1 MFNFIWRFKYHI
13 FVLILFLFLFFLFQL
28 KHTQVFFDS
37 ERILNEF
44 GIEANDNKFID
55 DNNLIFFGIELKKE
69 LDFNT
74 AQKFVHLH
82 DSIRKSDCVSRVFSI
97 RNDREFIN
105 AGLLPI
111 VKKRFSFK
119 NQKDF
124 NISLNSLSSKKSN
137 FISNDR
143 KHLFVLVEAKKN
155 LNKSEQADLVRHL
168 QKGILLDAQKET
180 YVAGRIP
187 SELYFEDK
195 VVFEFILM
203 TILSAI
209 LCFGFLICLT
219 KNIKLVTLTIT
230 SVIVSIVVTLGMSH
244 LFFGGI
250 ELVMI
255 ITPAIIFIV
264 AISDLMHLTNNQ
276 TNIVSDKKAYF
287 FARMNK
293 IGKAIILTS
302 ITTAISFLTFLFN
315 DIEPIIRFGLI
326 TSIGVLFT
334 MFFALVI
341 YAIALDKSYHKA
353 KSILGLNILFQ
364 KIIQFFLHAQKNRVL
379 NFFTLLIVAFGIYAT
394 FNTKINNFLTDEI
407 NKSSEFYV
415 QTNYFDKNFG
425 GIKPLNI
432 IIQNQKPNYD
442 LTEYKKIIKKT
453 GFVIDANS
461 IENSLQNNLFSN
473 EKENKLVFY
482 CRTKDEGSVVT
493 SEKLIDVNSQFNH
506 NDNIISF
513 GGAGYLFDNISYDLT
528 KNLFIGLLF
537 AIISIGLVFFF
548 LNNYS
553 IAYFIIA
560 IIPNVIPI
568 VVCLGVL
575 FCFDFYFSLSNAFI
589 FTIVFGLIID
599 DSIHLISA
607 YTHSIKKGI
616 SKEIA
621 LNSIV
626 TQTGSAILKT
636 TLLIILCLAPLLF
649 SEFKSVSQLAEIT
662 ILSASIAL
670 FFDLI
675 FLPKLIRK
683 MIR

>member
-1 MFNFIWRFKYHI
+1 M
-13 FVLILFLFLFFLFQL
+13 FFLFQL
-28 KHTQVFFDS
+28 KNTQVFFDS

-44 GIEANDNKFID
+44 GIEVNDNKFID
-55 DNNLIFFGIELKKE
+55 DNNLIFLGIELNKE
-69 LDFNT
+69 IDFYT
-74 AQKFVHLH
+74 AQKFIQLH
-82 DSIRKSDCVSRVFSI
+82 DSIKKSNYVSRVFSI
-97 RNDREFIN
+97 RNDRVIIN
-105 AGLLPI
+105 AGILPL

-119 NQKDF
+119 NEKEF
-124 NISLNSLSSKKSN
+124 NTSLNSLSLEKSN
-137 FISNDR
+137 FISLDR

-155 LNKSEQADLVRHL
+155 LNKSEQVDLVRHL
-168 QKGILLDAQKET
+168 QKGILFDSQKKT

-187 SELYFEDK
+187 SELYFERK

-209 LCFGFLICLT
+209 LCFVFLICLT
-219 KNIKLVTLTIT
+219 KNIKLVALTLT
-230 SVIVSIVVTLGMSH
+230 SVIISIVVTLGISD

-264 AISDLMHLTNNQ
+264 AISDLMHLTNKQ
-276 TNIVSDKKAYF
+276 AEIGSDKKTYF
-287 FARMNK
+287 FNRMNK

-315 DIEPIIRFGLI
+315 DIEPIIRFGFI

-341 YAIALDKSYHKA
+341 YAIAIDKSYHKA
-353 KSILGLNILFQ
+353 NSIVQLSILFKNTIN
-364 KIIQFFLHAQKNRVL
+364 FFLHAQKSRNI
-379 NFFTLLIVAFGIYAT
+379 TLLTFIIIVFGVYAT
-394 FNTKINNFLTDEI
+394 YNTEINNFLTDEI
-407 NKSSEFYV
+407 NKSSDFYI
-415 QTNYFDKNFG
+415 QTNYFDENFG

-432 IIQNQKPNYD
+432 IIENEKSDFNI
-442 LTEYKKIIKKT
+442 LKYKKIIEGV
-453 GFVIDANS
+453 GFVVDANS
-461 IENSLQNNLFSN
+461 KENSFQNNIFSN
-473 EKENKLVFY
+473 EKEEKLVFY
-482 CRTKDEGSVVT
+482 CRTKDEGSVIT
-493 SEKLIDVNSQFNH
+493 SEKLTAVKSQLNE
-506 NDNIISF
+506 NNIISF

-528 KNLFIGLLF
+528 KNLFVGLLF
-537 AIISIGLVFFF
+537 AIISIGLIFFF

-553 IAYFIIA
+553 IPYFIIA
-560 IIPNVIPI
+560 IIPNIIPI
-568 VVCLGVL
+568 VVCLGIL

-607 YTHSIKKGI
+607 YTNSIKKCN
-616 SKEIA
+616 SKETA
-621 LNSIV
+621 LKAIV

-636 TLLIILCLAPLLF
+636 TLLIILCLTPLLF

-662 ILSASIAL
+662 MLSASIAL

-675 FLPKLIRK
+675 FIPKLIRL

>member
-1 MFNFIWRFKYHI
+1 M
-13 FVLILFLFLFFLFQL
+13 FFLFQL
-28 KHTQVFFDS
+28 KNTQVFFDS

-44 GIEANDNKFID
+44 GIEVNDNKFID
-55 DNNLIFFGIELKKE
+55 DNNLIFLGIELNKE
-69 LDFNT
+69 IDFYT
-74 AQKFVHLH
+74 AQKFIQLH
-82 DSIRKSDCVSRVFSI
+82 DSIKKSNYVSRVFSI
-97 RNDREFIN
+97 RNDRVIIN
-105 AGLLPI
+105 AGILPL

-119 NQKDF
+119 NEKEF
-124 NISLNSLSSKKSN
+124 NTSLNSLSLEKSN
-137 FISNDR
+137 FISLDR

-155 LNKSEQADLVRHL
+155 LNKSEQVDLVRHL
-168 QKGILLDAQKET
+168 QKGILFDSQKKT

-187 SELYFEDK
+187 SELYFERK

-209 LCFGFLICLT
+209 LCFVFLICLT
-219 KNIKLVTLTIT
+219 KNIKLVALTLT
-230 SVIVSIVVTLGMSH
+230 SVIISIVVTLGISD

-264 AISDLMHLTNNQ
+264 AISDLMHLTNKQ
-276 TNIVSDKKAYF
+276 AEIGSDKKTYF
-287 FARMNK
+287 FNRMNK

-315 DIEPIIRFGLI
+315 DIEPIIRFGFI

-341 YAIALDKSYHKA
+341 YAIAIDKSYHKA
-353 KSILGLNILFQ
+353 NSIVQLSILFKNTIN
-364 KIIQFFLHAQKNRVL
+364 FFLHAQKSRNI
-379 NFFTLLIVAFGIYAT
+379 TLLTFIIIVFGVYAT
-394 FNTKINNFLTDEI
+394 YNTEINNFLTDEI
-407 NKSSEFYV
+407 NKSSDFYI
-415 QTNYFDKNFG
+415 QTNYFDENFG

-432 IIQNQKPNYD
+432 IIENEKSDFNI
-442 LTEYKKIIKKT
+442 LKYKKIIEGV
-453 GFVIDANS
+453 GFVVEANS
-461 IENSLQNNLFSN
+461 KENSFQNNIFSN
-473 EKENKLVFY
+473 EKEEKLVFY
-482 CRTKDEGSVVT
+482 CRTKDEGSVIT
-493 SEKLIDVNSQFNH
+493 SEKLTAVKSQLNE
-506 NDNIISF
+506 NNIISF

-528 KNLFIGLLF
+528 KNLFVGLLF
-537 AIISIGLVFFF
+537 AIISIGLIFFF

-553 IAYFIIA
+553 IPYFIIA
-560 IIPNVIPI
+560 IIPNIIPI
-568 VVCLGVL
+568 VVCLGIL

-607 YTHSIKKGI
+607 YTNSIKKCN
-616 SKEIA
+616 SKETA
-621 LNSIV
+621 LKAIV

-636 TLLIILCLAPLLF
+636 TLLIILCLTPLLF

-662 ILSASIAL
+662 MLSASIAL

-675 FLPKLIRK
+675 FIPKLIRL

>member
-1 MFNFIWRFKYHI
+1 M
-13 FVLILFLFLFFLFQL
+13 FFLFQL
-28 KHTQVFFDS
+28 KNTQVFFDS

-44 GIEANDNKFID
+44 GIEVNDNKFID
-55 DNNLIFFGIELKKE
+55 DNNLIFLGIELNKE
-69 LDFNT
+69 IDFYT
-74 AQKFVHLH
+74 AQKFIQLH
-82 DSIRKSDCVSRVFSI
+82 DSIKKSNYVSRVFSI
-97 RNDREFIN
+97 RNDRVIIN
-105 AGLLPI
+105 AGILPL

-119 NQKDF
+119 NEKEF
-124 NISLNSLSSKKSN
+124 NTSLNSLSLEKSN
-137 FISNDR
+137 FISLDR

-155 LNKSEQADLVRHL
+155 LNKFEQVDLVRHL
-168 QKGILLDAQKET
+168 QKGILFDSQKKT

-187 SELYFEDK
+187 SELYFERK

-209 LCFGFLICLT
+209 LCFVFLICLT
-219 KNIKLVTLTIT
+219 KNIKLVALTVT
-230 SVIVSIVVTLGMSH
+230 SVIISIVVTLGISD

-264 AISDLMHLTNNQ
+264 AISDLMHLTNKQ
-276 TNIVSDKKAYF
+276 AEIGSDKKTYF
-287 FARMNK
+287 FNRMNK

-315 DIEPIIRFGLI
+315 DIEPIIRFGFI

-341 YAIALDKSYHKA
+341 YAIAIDKSYHKA
-353 KSILGLNILFQ
+353 NSIVQLSILFKNTIN
-364 KIIQFFLHAQKNRVL
+364 FFLHAQKSRNL
-379 NFFTLLIVAFGIYAT
+379 TFFTFLIIVFGVYAT
-394 FNTKINNFLTDEI
+394 YNTKINNFLTDEI
-407 NKSSEFYV
+407 NKSSDFYV
-415 QTNYFDKNFG
+415 QTNYFDENFG
-425 GIKPLNI
+425 GIKPINI
-432 IIQNQKPNYD
+432 IIENKKSD
-442 LTEYKKIIKKT
+442 VDIIEYKKIIEKA
-453 GFVIDANS
+453 GFVVDANS
-461 IENSLQNNLFSN
+461 KENSFQNKIFSN
-473 EKENKLVFY
+473 VKEEKLVFY

-493 SEKLIDVNSQFNH
+493 SEKLTAVNSQFN
-506 NDNIISF
+506 DDSIISF
-513 GGAGYLFDNISYDLT
+513 GGAGYLFDNVSYDLT
-528 KNLFIGLLF
+528 KNLFVGLLF
-537 AIISIGLVFFF
+537 AIISIGLIFFF

-553 IAYFIIA
+553 IPYFIIA
-560 IIPNVIPI
+560 IIPNIIPI
-568 VVCLGVL
+568 VVCLGIL

-607 YTHSIKKGI
+607 YTNSIKKGN
-616 SKEIA
+616 SKETA
-621 LNSIV
+621 LKAIV

-636 TLLIILCLAPLLF
+636 TLLIILCLTPLLF

-662 ILSASIAL
+662 MLSASIAL

-675 FLPKLIRK
+675 FIPKLIRS

>member
-1 MFNFIWRFKYHI
+1 
-13 FVLILFLFLFFLFQL
+13 VFFLFQL
-28 KHTQVFFDS
+28 KNTQVFFDS

-44 GIEANDNKFID
+44 GIEVNDNKFID
-55 DNNLIFFGIELKKE
+55 DNNLIFLGIELNKE
-69 LDFNT
+69 IDFYT
-74 AQKFVHLH
+74 AQKFIQLH
-82 DSIRKSDCVSRVFSI
+82 DSIKKSNYVSRVFSI
-97 RNDREFIN
+97 RNDRVIIN
-105 AGLLPI
+105 AGILPL

-119 NQKDF
+119 NEKEF
-124 NISLNSLSSKKSN
+124 NTSLNSLSLEKSN
-137 FISNDR
+137 FISLDR

-155 LNKSEQADLVRHL
+155 LNKSEQVDLVRHL
-168 QKGILLDAQKET
+168 QKGILFDSQKKT

-187 SELYFEDK
+187 SELYFERK

-209 LCFGFLICLT
+209 LCFVFLICLT
-219 KNIKLVTLTIT
+219 KNIKLVALTLT
-230 SVIVSIVVTLGMSH
+230 SVIISIVVTLGISD

-264 AISDLMHLTNNQ
+264 AISDLMHLTNKQ
-276 TNIVSDKKAYF
+276 AEIGSDKKTYF
-287 FARMNK
+287 FNRMNK

-315 DIEPIIRFGLI
+315 DIEPIIRFGFI

-341 YAIALDKSYHKA
+341 YAIAIDKSYHKA
-353 KSILGLNILFQ
+353 NSIVQLSILFKNTIN
-364 KIIQFFLHAQKNRVL
+364 FFLHAQKSRNI
-379 NFFTLLIVAFGIYAT
+379 TLLTFIIIVFGVYAT
-394 FNTKINNFLTDEI
+394 YNTEINNFLTDEI
-407 NKSSEFYV
+407 NKSSDFYI
-415 QTNYFDKNFG
+415 QTNYFDENFG

-432 IIQNQKPNYD
+432 IIENEKSDFNI
-442 LTEYKKIIKKT
+442 LKYKKIIEGV
-453 GFVIDANS
+453 GFVVDANS
-461 IENSLQNNLFSN
+461 KENSFQNNIFSN
-473 EKENKLVFY
+473 EKEEKLVFY
-482 CRTKDEGSVVT
+482 CRTKDEGSVIT
-493 SEKLIDVNSQFNH
+493 SEKLTAVKSQLNE
-506 NDNIISF
+506 NNIISF

-528 KNLFIGLLF
+528 KNLFVGLLF
-537 AIISIGLVFFF
+537 AIISIGLIFFF

-553 IAYFIIA
+553 IPYFIIA
-560 IIPNVIPI
+560 IIPNIIPI
-568 VVCLGVL
+568 VVCLGIL

-607 YTHSIKKGI
+607 YTNSIKKCN
-616 SKEIA
+616 SKETA
-621 LNSIV
+621 LKAIV

-636 TLLIILCLAPLLF
+636 TLLIILCLTPLLF

-662 ILSASIAL
+662 MLSASIAL

-675 FLPKLIRK
+675 FIPKLIRL

>member
-1 MFNFIWRFKYHI
+1 MFNFIWRFKNHI
-13 FVLILFLFLFFLFQL
+13 FVLVLFLFVFFLFQL
-28 KHTQVFFDS
+28 KNTQVFFDS

-44 GIEANDNKFID
+44 GIEVNDNKFID
-55 DNNLIFFGIELKKE
+55 DNNLIFLGIELNKE
-69 LDFNT
+69 IDFYT
-74 AQKFVHLH
+74 AQKFIQLH
-82 DSIRKSDCVSRVFSI
+82 DSIKKSNYVSRVFSI
-97 RNDREFIN
+97 RNDRVIIN
-105 AGLLPI
+105 AGILPL

-119 NQKDF
+119 NEKEF
-124 NISLNSLSSKKSN
+124 NTSLNSLSLEKSN
-137 FISNDR
+137 FISLDR

-155 LNKSEQADLVRHL
+155 LNKSEQVDLVRHL
-168 QKGILLDAQKET
+168 QKGILFDSQKKT

-187 SELYFEDK
+187 SELYFERK

-209 LCFGFLICLT
+209 LCFVFLICLT
-219 KNIKLVTLTIT
+219 KNIKLVALTIT
-230 SVIVSIVVTLGMSH
+230 SVIISIVVTLGISD

-264 AISDLMHLTNNQ
+264 AISDLMHLTNKQ
-276 TNIVSDKKAYF
+276 AEIDSDKKTYF
-287 FARMNK
+287 FNRMNK

-315 DIEPIIRFGLI
+315 DIEPIIRFGFI

-341 YAIALDKSYHKA
+341 YAIAIDKSYHKA
-353 KSILGLNILFQ
+353 NSIVQLSILFKNTIN
-364 KIIQFFLHAQKNRVL
+364 FFLHAQKSRNITL
-379 NFFTLLIVAFGIYAT
+379 FTFIIIVFGVYAT
-394 FNTKINNFLTDEI
+394 YNTEINNFLTDEI
-407 NKSSEFYV
+407 NKSSDFYI
-415 QTNYFDKNFG
+415 QTNYFDENFG

-432 IIQNQKPNYD
+432 MIENEKSDFNILK
-442 LTEYKKIIKKT
+442 YKKIIEGV
-453 GFVIDANS
+453 GFVVDANS
-461 IENSLQNNLFSN
+461 KEKSFQNNIFSN
-473 EKENKLVFY
+473 EKEEKLVFY

-493 SEKLIDVNSQFNH
+493 SEKLTAVKSQLNE
-506 NDNIISF
+506 NNIISF

-528 KNLFIGLLF
+528 KNLFVGLLF
-537 AIISIGLVFFF
+537 AIISIGLIFFF

-553 IAYFIIA
+553 IPYFIIA
-560 IIPNVIPI
+560 IIPNIIPI
-568 VVCLGVL
+568 VVCLGIL

-607 YTHSIKKGI
+607 YTNSIKKGN
-616 SKEIA
+616 SKETA
-621 LNSIV
+621 LKAIV

-636 TLLIILCLAPLLF
+636 TLLIILCLTPLLF

-662 ILSASIAL
+662 MLSASIAL

-675 FLPKLIRK
+675 FIPKLIRL

>member
-1 MFNFIWRFKYHI
+1 MFNFIWRFKNHI
-13 FVLILFLFLFFLFQL
+13 FVLVLFLFVFFLFQL
-28 KHTQVFFDS
+28 KNTQVFFDS

-44 GIEANDNKFID
+44 GIEVNDNKFID
-55 DNNLIFFGIELKKE
+55 DNNLIFLGIELNKE
-69 LDFNT
+69 IDFYT
-74 AQKFVHLH
+74 AQKFIQLH
-82 DSIRKSDCVSRVFSI
+82 DSIKKSNYVSRVFSI
-97 RNDREFIN
+97 RNDRVIIN
-105 AGLLPI
+105 AGILPL

-119 NQKDF
+119 NEKEF
-124 NISLNSLSSKKSN
+124 NTSLNSLSLEKSN
-137 FISNDR
+137 FISLDR

-155 LNKSEQADLVRHL
+155 LNKSEQVDLVRHL
-168 QKGILLDAQKET
+168 QKGILFDSQKKT

-187 SELYFEDK
+187 SELYFERK

-209 LCFGFLICLT
+209 LCFVFLICLT
-219 KNIKLVTLTIT
+219 KNIKLVALTLT
-230 SVIVSIVVTLGMSH
+230 SVIISIVVTLGISD

-264 AISDLMHLTNNQ
+264 AISDLMHLTNKQ
-276 TNIVSDKKAYF
+276 AEIGSDKKTYF
-287 FARMNK
+287 FNRMNK

-315 DIEPIIRFGLI
+315 DIEPIIRFGFI

-341 YAIALDKSYHKA
+341 YAIAIDKSYHKA
-353 KSILGLNILFQ
+353 NSIVQLSILFKNTIN
-364 KIIQFFLHAQKNRVL
+364 FFLHAQKSRNI
-379 NFFTLLIVAFGIYAT
+379 TLLTFIIIVFGVYAT
-394 FNTKINNFLTDEI
+394 YNTEINNFLTDEI
-407 NKSSEFYV
+407 NKSSDFYI
-415 QTNYFDKNFG
+415 QTNYFDENFG

-432 IIQNQKPNYD
+432 IIENEKSDFNI
-442 LTEYKKIIKKT
+442 LKYKKIIEGV
-453 GFVIDANS
+453 GFVVDANS
-461 IENSLQNNLFSN
+461 KENSFQNNIFSN
-473 EKENKLVFY
+473 EKEEKLVFY
-482 CRTKDEGSVVT
+482 CRTKDEGSVIT
-493 SEKLIDVNSQFNH
+493 SEKLTAVKSQLNE
-506 NDNIISF
+506 NNIISF

-528 KNLFIGLLF
+528 KNLFVGLLF
-537 AIISIGLVFFF
+537 AIISIGLIFFF

-553 IAYFIIA
+553 IPYFIIA
-560 IIPNVIPI
+560 IIPNIIPI
-568 VVCLGVL
+568 VVCLGIL

-607 YTHSIKKGI
+607 YTNSIKKGN
-616 SKEIA
+616 SKETA
-621 LNSIV
+621 LKAIV

-636 TLLIILCLAPLLF
+636 TLLIILCLTPLLF

-662 ILSASIAL
+662 MLSASIAL

-675 FLPKLIRK
+675 FIPKLIRL

>member
-1 MFNFIWRFKYHI
+1 MFNFIWRFKNHI
-13 FVLILFLFLFFLFQL
+13 FVLVLFLFVFFLFQL
-28 KHTQVFFDS
+28 KNTQVFFDS

-44 GIEANDNKFID
+44 GIEVNDNKFID
-55 DNNLIFFGIELKKE
+55 DNNLIFLGIELNKE
-69 LDFNT
+69 IDFYT
-74 AQKFVHLH
+74 AQKFIQLH
-82 DSIRKSDCVSRVFSI
+82 DSIKKSNYVSRVFSI
-97 RNDREFIN
+97 RNDRVIIN
-105 AGLLPI
+105 AGILPL

-119 NQKDF
+119 NEKEF
-124 NISLNSLSSKKSN
+124 NTSLNSLSLEKSN
-137 FISNDR
+137 FISLDR

-155 LNKSEQADLVRHL
+155 LNKSEQVDLVRHL
-168 QKGILLDAQKET
+168 QKGILFDSQKKT

-187 SELYFEDK
+187 SELYFERK

-209 LCFGFLICLT
+209 LCFVFLICLT
-219 KNIKLVTLTIT
+219 KNIKLVALTLT
-230 SVIVSIVVTLGMSH
+230 SVIISIVVTLGISD

-264 AISDLMHLTNNQ
+264 AISDLMHLTNKQ
-276 TNIVSDKKAYF
+276 AEIGSDKKTYF
-287 FARMNK
+287 FNRMNK

-315 DIEPIIRFGLI
+315 DIEPIIRFGFI

-341 YAIALDKSYHKA
+341 YAIAIDKSYHKA
-353 KSILGLNILFQ
+353 NSIVQLSILFKNTIN
-364 KIIQFFLHAQKNRVL
+364 FFLHAQKSRNI
-379 NFFTLLIVAFGIYAT
+379 TLLTFIIIVFGVYAT
-394 FNTKINNFLTDEI
+394 YNTEINNFLTDEI
-407 NKSSEFYV
+407 NKSSDFYI
-415 QTNYFDKNFG
+415 QTNYFDENFG

-432 IIQNQKPNYD
+432 IIENEKSDFNI
-442 LTEYKKIIKKT
+442 LKYKKIIEGV
-453 GFVIDANS
+453 GFVVDANS
-461 IENSLQNNLFSN
+461 KENSFQNNIFSN
-473 EKENKLVFY
+473 EKEEKLVFY
-482 CRTKDEGSVVT
+482 CRTKDEGSVIT
-493 SEKLIDVNSQFNH
+493 SEKLTAVKSQLNE
-506 NDNIISF
+506 NNIISF

-528 KNLFIGLLF
+528 KNLFVGLLF
-537 AIISIGLVFFF
+537 AIISIGLIFFF

-553 IAYFIIA
+553 IPYFIIA
-560 IIPNVIPI
+560 IIPNIIPI
-568 VVCLGVL
+568 VVCLGIL

-607 YTHSIKKGI
+607 YTNSIKKCN
-616 SKEIA
+616 SKETA
-621 LNSIV
+621 LKAIV

-636 TLLIILCLAPLLF
+636 TLLIILCLTPLLF

-662 ILSASIAL
+662 MLSASIAL

-675 FLPKLIRK
+675 FIPKLIRL

>member
-1 MFNFIWRFKYHI
+1 M
-13 FVLILFLFLFFLFQL
+13 FFLFQL
-28 KHTQVFFDS
+28 KNTQVFFDS

-44 GIEANDNKFID
+44 GIETNDNKFVD

-69 LDFNT
+69 IDFYT
-74 AQKFVHLH
+74 AQKFIQLH
-82 DSIRKSDCVSRVFSI
+82 DSIKKSDYVSRVFSI

-105 AGLLPI
+105 AGLLPL

-119 NQKDF
+119 NEEDF
-124 NISLNSLSSKKSN
+124 NTSLNSLSSKKSN
-137 FISNDR
+137 FISPDR
-143 KHLFVLVEAKKN
+143 KHLFVLVEARKN
-155 LNKSEQADLVRHL
+155 LNKSEQANLVRYL
-168 QKGILLDAQKET
+168 QKGILLDAQNET

-187 SELYFEDK
+187 SELYFEYK

-209 LCFGFLICLT
+209 LCFIFLICLT
-219 KNIKLVTLTIT
+219 KNIKLVALTIT

-276 TNIVSDKKAYF
+276 AKIGSDKKNYF
-287 FARMNK
+287 FLRMNK

-341 YAIALDKSYHKA
+341 YAIAIDKSYHKA
-353 KSILGLNILFQ
+353 KSVLLLNILFQ
-364 KIIQFFLHAQKNRVL
+364 KTIKFFLSAQKNRAL
-379 NFFTLLIVAFGIYAT
+379 GYFTLLIVAFGIYAT
-394 FNTKINNFLTDEI
+394 YNTKINNFLTDEI
-407 NKSSEFYV
+407 NKRSDFYV

-432 IIQNQKPNYD
+432 IIENQKPDFD
-442 LTEYKKIIKKT
+442 LTECKKIIEER

-461 IENSLQNNLFSN
+461 KENSLQKDIFSN
-473 EKENKLVFY
+473 EKENKIVFY

-493 SEKLIDVNSQFNH
+493 SEKLMAVNSQFND
-506 NDNIISF
+506 DNIISF
-513 GGAGYLFDNISYDLT
+513 GGAGYLFDKVSYDLT

-553 IAYFIIA
+553 IPYFIIA

-568 VVCLGVL
+568 VVCLGIL

-607 YTHSIKKGI
+607 YTHSIKKGR

-636 TLLIILCLAPLLF
+636 TILIILCLTPLLF

-662 ILSASIAL
+662 MLCASIAL

>member
-1 MFNFIWRFKYHI
+1 M
-13 FVLILFLFLFFLFQL
+13 FFLFQL
-28 KHTQVFFDS
+28 KNTQVFFDS

-44 GIEANDNKFID
+44 GIEVNDNKFID
-55 DNNLIFFGIELKKE
+55 DNNLIFLGIELNKE
-69 LDFNT
+69 IDFYT
-74 AQKFVHLH
+74 AQKFIQLH
-82 DSIRKSDCVSRVFSI
+82 DSIKKSNYVSRVFSI
-97 RNDREFIN
+97 RNDRVIIN
-105 AGLLPI
+105 AGILPL

-119 NQKDF
+119 NEKEF
-124 NISLNSLSSKKSN
+124 NTSLNSLSLEKSN
-137 FISNDR
+137 FISLDR

-155 LNKSEQADLVRHL
+155 LNKSEQVDLVRHL
-168 QKGILLDAQKET
+168 QKGILFDSQKKT

-187 SELYFEDK
+187 SELYFERK

-209 LCFGFLICLT
+209 LCFVFLICLT
-219 KNIKLVTLTIT
+219 KNIKLVALTLT
-230 SVIVSIVVTLGMSH
+230 SVIISIVVTLGISD

-264 AISDLMHLTNNQ
+264 AISDLMHLTNKQ
-276 TNIVSDKKAYF
+276 AEIGSDKKTYF
-287 FARMNK
+287 FNRMNK

-315 DIEPIIRFGLI
+315 DIEPIIRFGFI

-341 YAIALDKSYHKA
+341 YAIAIDKSYHKA
-353 KSILGLNILFQ
+353 NSIVQLSILFKNTIN
-364 KIIQFFLHAQKNRVL
+364 FFLHAQKSRNI
-379 NFFTLLIVAFGIYAT
+379 TLLTFIIIVFGVYAT
-394 FNTKINNFLTDEI
+394 YNTEINNFLTDEI
-407 NKSSEFYV
+407 NKSSDFYI
-415 QTNYFDKNFG
+415 QTNYFDENFG

-432 IIQNQKPNYD
+432 IIENEKSDFNI
-442 LTEYKKIIKKT
+442 LKYKKIIEGV
-453 GFVIDANS
+453 GFVVDANS
-461 IENSLQNNLFSN
+461 KENSFQNNIFSN
-473 EKENKLVFY
+473 EKEEKLVFY
-482 CRTKDEGSVVT
+482 CRTKDEGSVIT
-493 SEKLIDVNSQFNH
+493 SEKLTAVKSQLNE
-506 NDNIISF
+506 NNIISF

-528 KNLFIGLLF
+528 KNLFVGLLF
-537 AIISIGLVFFF
+537 AIISIGLIFFF

-553 IAYFIIA
+553 IPYFIIA
-560 IIPNVIPI
+560 IIPNIIPI
-568 VVCLGVL
+568 VVCLGIL

-607 YTHSIKKGI
+607 YTNSIKKCN
-616 SKEIA
+616 SKETA
-621 LNSIV
+621 LKAIV

-636 TLLIILCLAPLLF
+636 TLLIILCLTPLLF

-662 ILSASIAL
+662 MLSASIAL

-675 FLPKLIRK
+675 FIPKLIRL
-683 MIR
+683 MI

>member
-1 MFNFIWRFKYHI
+1 M
-13 FVLILFLFLFFLFQL
+13 FFLFQL
-28 KHTQVFFDS
+28 KNTQVFFDS

-44 GIEANDNKFID
+44 GIEVNDNKFID
-55 DNNLIFFGIELKKE
+55 DNNLIFLGIELNKE
-69 LDFNT
+69 IDFYT
-74 AQKFVHLH
+74 AQKFIQLH
-82 DSIRKSDCVSRVFSI
+82 DSIKKSNYVSRVFSI
-97 RNDREFIN
+97 RNDRVIIN
-105 AGLLPI
+105 AGILPL

-119 NQKDF
+119 NEKEF
-124 NISLNSLSSKKSN
+124 NTSLNSLSLEKSN
-137 FISNDR
+137 FISLDR

-155 LNKSEQADLVRHL
+155 LNKSEQVDLVRHL
-168 QKGILLDAQKET
+168 QKGILFDSQKKT

-187 SELYFEDK
+187 SELYFERK

-209 LCFGFLICLT
+209 LCFVFLICLT
-219 KNIKLVTLTIT
+219 KNIKLVALTLT
-230 SVIVSIVVTLGMSH
+230 SVIISIVVTLGISD

-264 AISDLMHLTNNQ
+264 AISDLMHLTNKQ
-276 TNIVSDKKAYF
+276 AEIGSDKKTYF
-287 FARMNK
+287 FNRMNK

-315 DIEPIIRFGLI
+315 DIEPIIRFGFI

-341 YAIALDKSYHKA
+341 YAIAIDKSYHKA
-353 KSILGLNILFQ
+353 NSIVQLSILFKNTIN
-364 KIIQFFLHAQKNRVL
+364 FFLHAQKSRNI
-379 NFFTLLIVAFGIYAT
+379 TLLTFIIIVFGVYAT
-394 FNTKINNFLTDEI
+394 YNTEINNFLTDEI
-407 NKSSEFYV
+407 NKSSDFYI
-415 QTNYFDKNFG
+415 QTNYFDENFG

-432 IIQNQKPNYD
+432 IIENEKSDFNI
-442 LTEYKKIIKKT
+442 LKYKKIIEGV
-453 GFVIDANS
+453 GFVVDANS
-461 IENSLQNNLFSN
+461 KENSFQNNIFSN
-473 EKENKLVFY
+473 EKEEKLVFY
-482 CRTKDEGSVVT
+482 CRTKDEGSVIT
-493 SEKLIDVNSQFNH
+493 SEKLTAVKSQLNE
-506 NDNIISF
+506 NNIISF

-528 KNLFIGLLF
+528 KNLFVGLLF
-537 AIISIGLVFFF
+537 AIISIGLIFFF

-553 IAYFIIA
+553 IPYFIIA
-560 IIPNVIPI
+560 IIPNIIPI
-568 VVCLGVL
+568 VVCLGIL

-607 YTHSIKKGI
+607 YTNSIKKGN
-616 SKEIA
+616 SKETA
-621 LNSIV
+621 LKAIV

-636 TLLIILCLAPLLF
+636 TLLIILCLTPLLF

-662 ILSASIAL
+662 MLSASIAL

-675 FLPKLIRK
+675 FIPKLIRL

>member
-1 MFNFIWRFKYHI
+1 M
-13 FVLILFLFLFFLFQL
+13 FLFVFFVFQL
-28 KHTQVFFDS
+28 KNTKVFFDS

-44 GIEANDNKFID
+44 GIEANDNKYID

-69 LDFNT
+69 IDFYT
-74 AQKFVHLH
+74 AQKFIQLH
-82 DSIRKSDCVSRVFSI
+82 DSIRKSDYVSRVFSI
-97 RNDREFIN
+97 RNDREVIN
-105 AGLLPI
+105 AGILPL

-119 NQKDF
+119 NEKDF
-124 NISLNSLSSKKSN
+124 NTSLSSLSSKKSN
-137 FISNDR
+137 FISQDL
-143 KHLFVLVEAKKN
+143 KHLFVLIEAKKN
-155 LNKSEQADLVRHL
+155 LNKSEQADLVRYL
-168 QKGILLDAQKET
+168 QKGILFDAQKET

-187 SELYFEDK
+187 SELYFEHK

-209 LCFGFLICLT
+209 LCFIFLICLT
-219 KNIKLVTLTIT
+219 KNIKLVALTIT
-230 SVIVSIVVTLGMSH
+230 SVIVSIVVTLGISH
-244 LFFGGI
+244 FFFGGI

-276 TNIVSDKKAYF
+276 AKIGSDKKTYF
-287 FARMNK
+287 FNRMNK

-315 DIEPIIRFGLI
+315 DIEPIIRFGFI

-341 YAIALDKSYHKA
+341 YAIAIDKSYHKA
-353 KSILGLNILFQ
+353 KSILHLNILFQ
-364 KIIQFFLHAQKNRVL
+364 NTIHFFLRAQKNRKL
-379 NFFTLLIVAFGIYAT
+379 SFFTFLIVVFGAYAT
-394 FNTKINNFLTDEI
+394 YNTKINNFLTDEI
-407 NKSSEFYV
+407 NKSSDFYV

-432 IIQNQKPNYD
+432 IIENEKSDFDIP
-442 LTEYKKIIKKT
+442 EYEKIIEKA
-453 GFVIDANS
+453 GFVVDANS
-461 IENSLQNNLFSN
+461 KENSFQNNIFSN
-473 EKENKLVFY
+473 EKEDQLVFY

-493 SEKLIDVNSQFNH
+493 SEKLTAVNSQFN

-513 GGAGYLFDNISYDLT
+513 GGAGYLFDNVSNDLT
-528 KNLFIGLLF
+528 KNLFTGLLF

-553 IAYFIIA
+553 ISYFIIA
-560 IIPNVIPI
+560 IIPNIIPI
-568 VVCLGVL
+568 VVCLGIL

-607 YTHSIKKGI
+607 YTNSIKKGN
-616 SKEIA
+616 SNEKA

-636 TLLIILCLAPLLF
+636 TLLIMLCLTPLLF

-662 ILSASIAL
+662 MLSASIAL

-683 MIR
+683 IIR

>member
-1 MFNFIWRFKYHI
+1 MFNFIWRFKNHI
-13 FVLILFLFLFFLFQL
+13 FVLVLFLFVFFLFQL
-28 KHTQVFFDS
+28 KNTQVFFDS

-44 GIEANDNKFID
+44 GIEVNDNKFID
-55 DNNLIFFGIELKKE
+55 DNNLIFLGIELNKE
-69 LDFNT
+69 IDFYT
-74 AQKFVHLH
+74 AQKFIQLH
-82 DSIRKSDCVSRVFSI
+82 DSIKKSNYVSRVFSI
-97 RNDREFIN
+97 RNDRVIIN
-105 AGLLPI
+105 AGILPL

-119 NQKDF
+119 NEKEF
-124 NISLNSLSSKKSN
+124 NTSLNSLSLEKSN
-137 FISNDR
+137 FISLDR

-155 LNKSEQADLVRHL
+155 LNKSEQVDLVRHL
-168 QKGILLDAQKET
+168 QKGILFDSQKKT

-187 SELYFEDK
+187 SELYFERK

-209 LCFGFLICLT
+209 LCFVFLICLT
-219 KNIKLVTLTIT
+219 KNIKLVALTLT
-230 SVIVSIVVTLGMSH
+230 SVIISIVVTLGISD

-264 AISDLMHLTNNQ
+264 AISDLMHLTNKQ
-276 TNIVSDKKAYF
+276 AEIGSDKKTYF
-287 FARMNK
+287 FNRMNK

-315 DIEPIIRFGLI
+315 DIEPIIRFGFI

-341 YAIALDKSYHKA
+341 YAIAIDKSYHKA
-353 KSILGLNILFQ
+353 NSIVQLSILFKNTIN
-364 KIIQFFLHAQKNRVL
+364 FFLHAQKSRNI
-379 NFFTLLIVAFGIYAT
+379 TLLTFIIIVFGVYAT
-394 FNTKINNFLTDEI
+394 YNTEINNFLTDEI
-407 NKSSEFYV
+407 NKSSDFYI
-415 QTNYFDKNFG
+415 QTNYFDENFG

-432 IIQNQKPNYD
+432 IIENEKSDFNI
-442 LTEYKKIIKKT
+442 LKYKKIIEGV
-453 GFVIDANS
+453 GFVVDANS
-461 IENSLQNNLFSN
+461 KENSFQNNIFSN
-473 EKENKLVFY
+473 EKEEKLVFY
-482 CRTKDEGSVVT
+482 CRTKDEGSVIT
-493 SEKLIDVNSQFNH
+493 SEKLTAVKSQLNE
-506 NDNIISF
+506 NNIISF

-528 KNLFIGLLF
+528 KNLFVGLLF
-537 AIISIGLVFFF
+537 AIISIGLIFFF

-553 IAYFIIA
+553 IPYFIIA
-560 IIPNVIPI
+560 IIPNIIPI
-568 VVCLGVL
+568 VVCLGIL

-607 YTHSIKKGI
+607 YTNSIKKCN
-616 SKEIA
+616 SKETA
-621 LNSIV
+621 LKAIV

-636 TLLIILCLAPLLF
+636 TLLIILCLTPLLF

-662 ILSASIAL
+662 MLSASIAL

-675 FLPKLIRK
+675 FIPKLIRL
-683 MIR
+683 MI

>member
-1 MFNFIWRFKYHI
+1 MFNFIWRFKNQI
-13 FVLILFLFLFFLFQL
+13 FVLVLFLFAFFLFQL
-28 KHTQVFFDS
+28 KDTQVFFDS

-44 GIEANDNKFID
+44 GIEVNDNKFID
-55 DNNLIFFGIELKKE
+55 DNNLIFLGIELNKE
-69 LDFNT
+69 IDFYT
-74 AQKFVHLH
+74 AQKFIQLH
-82 DSIRKSDCVSRVFSI
+82 DSIKKSDYVSRVFSI
-97 RNDREFIN
+97 RNDRVLIN
-105 AGLLPI
+105 AGILPLI
-111 VKKRFSFK
+111 KKRFSFK
-119 NQKDF
+119 NEKDF
-124 NISLNSLSSKKSN
+124 NTSLNSLSSEKSN
-137 FISNDR
+137 FISLDR
-143 KHLFVLVEAKKN
+143 KHLFVLVEAKKK

-168 QKGILLDAQKET
+168 QKGILFDAQKKT

-187 SELYFEDK
+187 SELYFERK

-209 LCFGFLICLT
+209 LCFVFLICLT
-219 KNIKLVTLTIT
+219 KNIKLVALTIT
-230 SVIVSIVVTLGMSH
+230 SVIVSIVVTLGISD

-276 TNIVSDKKAYF
+276 DKISSDKKTYYF
-287 FARMNK
+287 KRMNK

-315 DIEPIIRFGLI
+315 DIEPIIRFGFI

-341 YAIALDKSYHKA
+341 YAIAIDKSYHKA
-353 KSILGLNILFQ
+353 NSIVQLSILFKNTIH
-364 KIIQFFLHAQKNRVL
+364 FFLRAQKNRNL
-379 NFFTLLIVAFGIYAT
+379 TFFTILIIVFGVYAT
-394 FNTKINNFLTDEI
+394 YNTKINNFLTDEI
-407 NKSSEFYV
+407 NKNSDFYI

-432 IIQNQKPNYD
+432 IIENEKSD
-442 LTEYKKIIKKT
+442 FDITEYKRIIDEA
-453 GFVIDANS
+453 GFVVDANS
-461 IENSLQNNLFSN
+461 KENSFQNNIFSN
-473 EKENKLVFY
+473 EKEKKLVFY

-493 SEKLIDVNSQFNH
+493 SEKLTAVKNQL
-506 NDNIISF
+506 NDNNNISF
-513 GGAGYLFDNISYDLT
+513 GGAGYLFDNVSYDLT
-528 KNLFIGLLF
+528 KNLFVGLLF
-537 AIISIGLVFFF
+537 AIISIGLIFFF

-553 IAYFIIA
+553 ISYFIIA

-568 VVCLGVL
+568 VVCLGIL

-607 YTHSIKKGI
+607 YTNSIKKGN
-616 SKEIA
+616 SKETA
-621 LNSIV
+621 LKAIV

-636 TLLIILCLAPLLF
+636 TILIILCLTPLLF

-662 ILSASIAL
+662 MLSASIAL

-675 FLPKLIRK
+675 FIPKLIRS
-683 MIR
+683 MIQ

>member
-1 MFNFIWRFKYHI
+1 
-13 FVLILFLFLFFLFQL
+13 VFFLFQL
-28 KHTQVFFDS
+28 KNTQVFFDS

-44 GIEANDNKFID
+44 GIEVNDNKFID
-55 DNNLIFFGIELKKE
+55 DNNLIFFGIELNKE
-69 LDFNT
+69 LDFYT
-74 AQKFVHLH
+74 AQKFIQLH
-82 DSIRKSDCVSRVFSI
+82 DSIKKSDYISRVFSI
-97 RNDREFIN
+97 RNDRVLIN
-105 AGLLPI
+105 GGILPLI
-111 VKKRFSFK
+111 KKRFSFK
-119 NQKDF
+119 NEKDF
-124 NISLNSLSSKKSN
+124 NNSLNSLASEKSN

-155 LNKSEQADLVRHL
+155 LNKSEQADLVRYL
-168 QKGILLDAQKET
+168 QKGILLSAQKKT

-187 SELYFEDK
+187 SELYFEHK

-209 LCFGFLICLT
+209 LCFVFLICLT
-219 KNIKLVTLTIT
+219 KNIKLVALTII
-230 SVIVSIVVTLGMSH
+230 SVIVSIVVTLGISH

-250 ELVMI
+250 ELIMI

-276 TNIVSDKKAYF
+276 AKINSDKKTYF
-287 FARMNK
+287 LNRMNK

-315 DIEPIIRFGLI
+315 DIEPIIRFGFI

-341 YAIALDKSYHKA
+341 YAIAIDKSYNKA
-353 KSILGLNILFQ
+353 KSISYLNILF
-364 KIIQFFLHAQKNRVL
+364 KNTIHFFLHAQKNRNL
-379 NFFTLLIVAFGIYAT
+379 SFFTFLIVVFGVYAT
-394 FNTKINNFLTDEI
+394 YNTKINNFLTDEI
-407 NKSSEFYV
+407 NKSSDFYV

-432 IIQNQKPNYD
+432 IIENEKSYFD
-442 LTEYKKIIKKT
+442 ITEYKKIIEKA
-453 GFVIDANS
+453 GFVVDANS
-461 IENSLQNNLFSN
+461 KENSFQNNILSN
-473 EKENKLVFY
+473 EKEGKLVFY

-493 SEKLIDVNSQFNH
+493 SEKLTAVNSQFN
-506 NDNIISF
+506 DDSIISF
-513 GGAGYLFDNISYDLT
+513 GGAGYLFDNVSYDLT

-537 AIISIGLVFFF
+537 AIISIGLIFFF

-553 IAYFIIA
+553 IPYFIIA
-560 IIPNVIPI
+560 VIPNIIPI

-607 YTHSIKKGI
+607 YINSIKKGS
-616 SKEIA
+616 SKETA
-621 LNSIV
+621 LNVIV

-636 TLLIILCLAPLLF
+636 TLLIILCLTPLLF

-662 ILSASIAL
+662 MLSASIAL

-675 FLPKLIRK
+675 FLPKLIRV
-683 MIR
+683 MIQ

>member
-1 MFNFIWRFKYHI
+1 MF
-13 FVLILFLFLFFLFQL
+13 
-28 KHTQVFFDS
+28 
-37 ERILNEF
+37 
-44 GIEANDNKFID
+44 
-55 DNNLIFFGIELKKE
+55 
-69 LDFNT
+69 
-74 AQKFVHLH
+74 
-82 DSIRKSDCVSRVFSI
+82 
-97 RNDREFIN
+97 
-105 AGLLPI
+105 
-111 VKKRFSFK
+111 
-119 NQKDF
+119 
-124 NISLNSLSSKKSN
+124 
-137 FISNDR
+137 
-143 KHLFVLVEAKKN
+143 
-155 LNKSEQADLVRHL
+155 
-168 QKGILLDAQKET
+168 DAQKKT

-187 SELYFEDK
+187 SELYFERK

-209 LCFGFLICLT
+209 LCFVFLICLT
-219 KNIKLVTLTIT
+219 KNIKLVALTIT
-230 SVIVSIVVTLGMSH
+230 SVIVSIVVTLGISD

-276 TNIVSDKKAYF
+276 AKISSDKKTYF
-287 FARMNK
+287 FNRMNK

-315 DIEPIIRFGLI
+315 DIEPIIRFGFI

-341 YAIALDKSYHKA
+341 YAIAIDKSYHKA
-353 KSILGLNILFQ
+353 NSIVQLSILFKNTIH
-364 KIIQFFLHAQKNRVL
+364 FFLHAQKNRNL
-379 NFFTLLIVAFGIYAT
+379 TFFTILIIVFGVYAT
-394 FNTKINNFLTDEI
+394 YNTKINNFLTDEI
-407 NKSSEFYV
+407 NKSSDFYI

-432 IIQNQKPNYD
+432 IIENEKSD
-442 LTEYKKIIKKT
+442 FDITEYKKIIDEA
-453 GFVIDANS
+453 GFVVDANS
-461 IENSLQNNLFSN
+461 KENSFQNNIFSN
-473 EKENKLVFY
+473 EKEKKLVFY

-493 SEKLIDVNSQFNH
+493 SEKLTAVKNQL
-506 NDNIISF
+506 NDNNIISF
-513 GGAGYLFDNISYDLT
+513 GGAGYLFDNVSYDLT
-528 KNLFIGLLF
+528 KNLFVGLLF
-537 AIISIGLVFFF
+537 AIISIGLIFFF

-553 IAYFIIA
+553 IPYFIIA
-560 IIPNVIPI
+560 IIPNIIPI
-568 VVCLGVL
+568 VVCLGIL

-607 YTHSIKKGI
+607 YTNSIKKGN
-616 SKEIA
+616 SKETA
-621 LNSIV
+621 LKAIV

-636 TLLIILCLAPLLF
+636 TILIILCLTPLLF

-662 ILSASIAL
+662 MLSASIAL

-675 FLPKLIRK
+675 FIPKLIRL

>member
-1 MFNFIWRFKYHI
+1 LFNFIWRFKNHI
-13 FVLILFLFLFFLFQL
+13 FVLVLFLFVFFLFQL
-28 KHTQVFFDS
+28 KNTQVFFDS

-44 GIEANDNKFID
+44 GIEVNDNKFID
-55 DNNLIFFGIELKKE
+55 DNNLIFLGIELNKE
-69 LDFNT
+69 IDFYT
-74 AQKFVHLH
+74 AQKFIQLH
-82 DSIRKSDCVSRVFSI
+82 DSIKKSNYVSRVFSI
-97 RNDREFIN
+97 RNDRVIIN
-105 AGLLPI
+105 AGILPL

-119 NQKDF
+119 NEKEF
-124 NISLNSLSSKKSN
+124 NTSLNSLSLEKSN
-137 FISNDR
+137 FISLDR

-155 LNKSEQADLVRHL
+155 LNKSEQVDLVRHL
-168 QKGILLDAQKET
+168 QKGILFDSQKKT

-187 SELYFEDK
+187 SELYFERK

-209 LCFGFLICLT
+209 LCFVFLICLT
-219 KNIKLVTLTIT
+219 KNIKLVALTLT
-230 SVIVSIVVTLGMSH
+230 SVIISIVVTLGISD

-264 AISDLMHLTNNQ
+264 AISDLMHLTNKQ
-276 TNIVSDKKAYF
+276 AEIGSDKKTYF
-287 FARMNK
+287 FNRMNK

-315 DIEPIIRFGLI
+315 DIEPIIRFGFI

-341 YAIALDKSYHKA
+341 YAIAIDKSYHKA
-353 KSILGLNILFQ
+353 NSIVQLSILFKNTIN
-364 KIIQFFLHAQKNRVL
+364 FFLHAQKSRNI
-379 NFFTLLIVAFGIYAT
+379 TLLTFIIIVFGVYAT
-394 FNTKINNFLTDEI
+394 YNTEINNFLTDEI
-407 NKSSEFYV
+407 NKSSDFYI
-415 QTNYFDKNFG
+415 QTNYFDENFG

-432 IIQNQKPNYD
+432 IIENEKSDFNI
-442 LTEYKKIIKKT
+442 LKYKKIIEGV
-453 GFVIDANS
+453 GFVVDANS
-461 IENSLQNNLFSN
+461 KENSFQNNIFSN
-473 EKENKLVFY
+473 EKEEKLVFY
-482 CRTKDEGSVVT
+482 CRTKDEGSVIT
-493 SEKLIDVNSQFNH
+493 SEKLTAVKSQLNE
-506 NDNIISF
+506 NNIISF

-528 KNLFIGLLF
+528 KNLFVGLLF
-537 AIISIGLVFFF
+537 AIISIGLIFFF

-553 IAYFIIA
+553 IPYFIIA
-560 IIPNVIPI
+560 IIPNIIPI
-568 VVCLGVL
+568 VVCLGIL

-607 YTHSIKKGI
+607 YTNSIKKCN
-616 SKEIA
+616 SKETA
-621 LNSIV
+621 LKAIV

-636 TLLIILCLAPLLF
+636 TLLIILCLTPLLF

-662 ILSASIAL
+662 MLSASIAL

-675 FLPKLIRK
+675 FIPKLIRL
-683 MIR
+683 MI